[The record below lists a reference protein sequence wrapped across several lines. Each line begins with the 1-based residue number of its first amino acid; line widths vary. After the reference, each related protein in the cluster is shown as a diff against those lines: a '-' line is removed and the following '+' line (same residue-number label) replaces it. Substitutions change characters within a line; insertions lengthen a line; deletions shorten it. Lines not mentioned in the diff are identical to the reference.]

1 LVLPQPSGQVIL
13 ATSSAAAQSQAL
25 DFYPNKL
32 VPEQEQSGAA
42 VNVLAVVASHAVQAP
57 AAE

>member
-1 LVLPQPSGQVIL
+1 MVLPQPSGQVIA
-13 ATSSAAAQSQAL
+13 ATSSVAAQSQAL

-42 VNVLAVVASHAVQAP
+42 VKVPADVASHAVQAP
-57 AAE
+57 AVE